1 MSIDVDT
8 GPGSTEKINVVD
20 QQYINDSIDLHKNDN
35 DHSMIHAAEDEVYVL
50 KNQLSSQ
57 DVPAMSESAS

>member
-1 MSIDVDT
+1 M
-8 GPGSTEKINVVD
+8 VD